1 MYNYRK
7 NNINT
12 IGLSSKDDLALLHS
26 ELSDK
31 LKSYDVK
38 LITRA
43 FNWCVAAHKNQ
54 IRKSGLPYYTHPFEV
69 SRIIVNEIPLDEISV
84 AAALLHDACD
94 NSDFTINDLQ
104 KEFGVEMA
112 RIVQG
117 ISQIQTISKYGI
129 TDTDDYRKMIM
140 SWFGDIRIII
150 IALADRLHNMRTIE
164 FISHD
169 SQVKLAQETMD
180 VFAPFA
186 NRFGLGSFKCELED
200 LSFQVL
206 NPDKYNEIVENL
218 QLSNEERAN
227 YIEEFKKP
235 IQTLLATNSQFAR
248 NNVKFE
254 ISGRAKHIYSIAMKE
269 KLRHKTMDELFD
281 LFAIRII
288 IDNDDVAYCYKALQL
303 ATQLYSPIP
312 GTLKNYIESPKENG
326 YQSIHLA
333 VIGMMN
339 KPVEIQIRTK
349 KMHDYAE
356 NGMAAHFKYKPGNVS
371 SDSILEQD
379 NYEEWID
386 SIRSIFESYHESDII
401 DKKLS
406 TDAINKDGITVFT
419 HSLESKKLPANAT
432 TIDFA
437 YAIHTDIGNTFIG
450 AKVNG
455 KIMPINYC
463 LRNGD
468 QVEVIN
474 STGSHPKKE
483 WLDYVITDKARF
495 AIKAY
500 FKKSMNHYKKIG
512 VDKWVRMQGEYRTQL
527 SELEFEN
534 LVRSLKFQN
543 QDDFFHSLGNDSID
557 ISYIDTF
564 ILQKISSDN
573 DHYIDDRN
581 MRANVGGTAN
591 NFFTQLTPENA
602 ELSECC
608 NPIPGDRIVGEMV
621 DSPKLQIHRRSCRN
635 VKDKLNPMQP
645 NIMNI
650 NWHQMDFLEFF
661 ANIILIT
668 EMNEDTV
675 QKVSQLI
682 SNYDRVNIVKIVV
695 KIIDNQYNSSIKLK
709 IESIAEFNS
718 LQEELAQLEGMV
730 KVERV

>member
-1 MYNYRK
+1 MNNYLKTNTK
-7 NNINT
+7 N
-12 IGLSSKDDLALLHS
+12 IGLNSKDDLALLHA

-31 LKSYDVK
+31 FKTYDLK
-38 LITRA
+38 LINRA
-43 FNWCVAAHKNQ
+43 FNWCLAAHNNQ
-54 IRKSGLPYYTHPFEV
+54 IRKSGLPYYTHPLEV
-69 SRIIVNEIPLDEISV
+69 ARIIVNEIPLDEISV

-94 NSDFTINDLQ
+94 NSDFTISDIE
-104 KEFGVEMA
+104 KEFGKEISK
-112 RIVQG
+112 IVQG
-117 ISQIQTISKYGI
+117 ISQIQTIGKYGT

-140 SWFGDIRIII
+140 SWFSDLRIII

-200 LSFQVL
+200 LSFKVL
-206 NPDKYNEIVENL
+206 NPDKYNEIVSNL
-218 QLSNEERAN
+218 NLSNEERVS

-235 IQTLLATNSQFAR
+235 IQELLSSNHQFAR
-248 NNVKFE
+248 SNVKFE

-269 KLRHKTMDELFD
+269 KLRQKTMDELFD

-288 IDNDDVAYCYKALQL
+288 IDDDDVAYCYKALQL

-356 NGMAAHFKYKPGNVS
+356 NGMAAHFKYKPGNVN

-386 SIRSIFESYHESDII
+386 SIRSIFESYDYSDI
-401 DKKLS
+401 KEKTLS
-406 TDAINKDGITVFT
+406 TDAIEKDGITVFT
-419 HSLESKKLPANAT
+419 QSLESKKLPPNSTA
-432 TIDFA
+432 IDFA
-437 YAIHTDIGNTFIG
+437 YAIHTEIGNTFIG

-455 KIMPINYC
+455 KIMPLNYC
-463 LRNGD
+463 LKNGD
-468 QVEVIN
+468 QVEILN
-474 STGSHPKKE
+474 SSGSHPKKE

-500 FKKSMNHYKKIG
+500 FKKSMTHYRRIG
-512 VDKWVRMQGEYRTQL
+512 IDKWVRMQKEYQTQL

-534 LVRSLKFQN
+534 LVTALKFN
-543 QDDFFHSLGNDSID
+543 DQDDFFHSLGNDSID
-557 ISYIDTF
+557 INYIDSF
-564 ILQKISSDN
+564 ILQKISNDN
-573 DHYIDDRN
+573 DNYIDDRN
-581 MRANVGGTAN
+581 VRANVSSSAN
-591 NFFTQLTPENA
+591 NFFAQLNTENA
-602 ELSECC
+602 QLSECC

-621 DSPKLQIHRRSCRN
+621 DSPKLQIHRRSCQH
-635 VKDKLNPMQP
+635 VIDKLNPMQP

-650 NWHQMDFLEFF
+650 NWKQMDFLEFF
-661 ANIILIT
+661 TNISIVT
-668 EMNEDTV
+668 EMNDETV
-675 QKVSQLI
+675 LNISQLI
-682 SNYDRVNIVKIVV
+682 SMYDRVNIAKIGVNMV
-695 KIIDNQYNSSIKLK
+695 NNQYSASIKLK
-709 IESIAEFNS
+709 IESMAEYNLLLNDLNS
-718 LQEELAQLEGMV
+718 MKGVL